1 MQESTVTIKGQTTLP
16 KAVRLALGIEA
27 GDRVRYVIDGEDVRI
42 IPVKTVSELAG
53 SLAYEG
59 PIISLEDID
68 EAVALGASGQSE

>member
-1 MQESTVTIKGQTTLP
+1 VTIKGQTTLP
-16 KAVRLALGIEA
+16 KAVRLALGIVA

-42 IPVKTVSELAG
+42 IPVKTVLELAG

>member
-1 MQESTVTIKGQTTLP
+1 MTIKGQTTLP
-16 KAVRLALGIEA
+16 KAVRLALGIVA

-42 IPVKTVSELAG
+42 IPVKTVLELAG